1 MPWCG
6 PSEQKPFPSLGWV
19 LLDWWADHLPSPRD
33 ADGELIFTDEQAR
46 ILLRWYELNPQ
57 TGGFLYR
64 RGASRRSKGWG
75 KSPVEAAKC
84 IAELAGPVRFDG
96 WDANGEPVGRPWGLD
111 GDPEAWV
118 QIGAV
123 SEDQTENTHSV
134 VYWMLTVNDGR
145 AADEL
150 KIDAGLTRSYLRDG
164 NHRGKLEP
172 VTAAAGSREGQPI
185 TYGCLD
191 ETHLWTPRN
200 GGKRLAATI
209 RRNVGKMGGRSYE
222 TTNAFDPGDDS
233 VAQATDK
240 AALTGARGV
249 FYDAVEAPRF
259 DFDAAS
265 DEELRKALAVAYG
278 DAWWVDLDRIVADI
292 RDPDMTAED
301 AQRFHLNW
309 NVKSAERAI
318 DPKVWALQERKGE
331 KPAKGSRIGVGFDG
345 SISGDS
351 TWLVGSYQGRLFEI
365 ARWDRPLGPV
375 GNGWRVPRLE
385 VRAKVAEVFETWDV
399 GRMLCDPPKWQTEIE
414 EWADLYGDEIVL
426 FFDTNQTRRM
436 SGACERFSTELA
448 DGTLTHEGSDEL
460 TAHVLAM
467 GRRKVKS
474 TADDD
479 DGRTRH
485 VFVKSDTRKI
495 DGGIAAVLAREAE
508 ATMPEGDGPS
518 IYESR
523 GLVVL

>member
-1 MPWCG
+1 MPWKARAEG
-6 PSEQKPFPSLGWV
+6 DFPTLGWV
-19 LLDWWADHLPSPRD
+19 LLDWWADYLPSPRD
-33 ADGELIFTDEQAR
+33 PEAPLIFTDEQAR
-46 ILLRWYELNPQ
+46 ILLRWYQLDPR
-57 TGGFLYR
+57 TGAFLYR

-96 WDANGEPVGRPWGLD
+96 WDADGQPVGRPWGLN
-111 GDPEAWV
+111 GDPDAWV

-134 VYWMLTVNDGR
+134 IYSMLTMNDGR

-150 KIDAGLTRSYLRDG
+150 RIDAGLTRSYLKDG

-172 VTAAAGSREGQPI
+172 VTAAAGSREGQPV

-209 RRNVGKMGGRSYE
+209 RRNVSKMGGRTYE

-240 AALTGARGV
+240 AAREGARGV
-249 FYDAVEAPRF
+249 FYDAVEAPRL
-259 DFDAAS
+259 DLAEAS
-265 DEELRKALAVAYG
+265 DDELKAALTVAYG

-318 DPKVWALQERKGE
+318 DPALWAAQARKG
-331 KPAKGSRIGVGFDG
+331 PHPDKGSRIGLGFDG

-351 TWLVGSYQGRLFEI
+351 TYLVGSHDGRLFEI
-365 ARWDRPLGPV
+365 AKWERPV
-375 GNGWRVPRLE
+375 GQQGAGWRVPRLE
-385 VRAKVAEVFETWDV
+385 VRAAVAEAFETWDV

-414 EWADLYGDEIVL
+414 EWADAYGDEVVL

-436 SGACERFSTELA
+436 SGACERFTTELA
-448 DGTLTHEGSDEL
+448 DGTLTHDGSEDL

-467 GRRKVKS
+467 GRRKVKP
-474 TADDD
+474 TADTE
-479 DGRTRH
+479 DGRTRY
-485 VFVKSDTRKI
+485 VFVKADTRKI

-508 ATMPEGDGPS
+508 ATMPPLPVRAGRKPLLA
-518 IYESR
+518 IT
-523 GLVVL
+523 